1 MPLIPCSH
9 LKRKVLEPYAYVFS
23 PFCRQKKHTF
33 PLWQFG
39 SPVSKSA
46 AQPFF
51 FSHNSHVFIHG
62 VFPVWTASCE
72 FLIFCPCG
80 HVWDVKW
87 IWPKFLAADETG
99 GKRLPVLRCI
109 LPFQG
114 SKTSTDKTSGET
126 VKWIPKKTYQS
137 MMLFRKFSWGLRNH
151 HGQASLGIFHHIF
164 IGHGMLKSW
173 VVSLDWTLNLQNC
186 FASNPTPKK
195 LQTMRDKEYCFF
207 WKMLQSFHYPA
218 SCCGLGA
225 QSIDVPLPGKL
236 WEDQDSLSHRI
247 HVWYIC

>member
-1 MPLIPCSH
+1 M
-9 LKRKVLEPYAYVFS
+9 
-23 PFCRQKKHTF
+23 
-33 PLWQFG
+33 
-39 SPVSKSA
+39 
-46 AQPFF
+46 
-51 FSHNSHVFIHG
+51 FIHG

-151 HGQASLGIFHHIF
+151 HGQASLGILHHIF

-195 LQTMRDKEYCFF
+195 LQTMRDKEHCFF

-236 WEDQDSLSHRI
+236 WEDQDSLWVFEENRRKLTTKFRMPSHMCFWDLTPPQLVLPANFLLFI
-247 HVWYIC
+247 KTHVHETDQYCESW

>member
-1 MPLIPCSH
+1 MTW
-9 LKRKVLEPYAYVFS
+9 
-23 PFCRQKKHTF
+23 KKHTF

-46 AQPFF
+46 AQPF

-151 HGQASLGIFHHIF
+151 HGQASLGILHHIF

-195 LQTMRDKEYCFF
+195 LANYERQGTLFF
-207 WKMLQSFHYPA
+207 LENA
-218 SCCGLGA
+218 A
-225 QSIDVPLPGKL
+225 VIPLSGKL
-236 WEDQDSLSHRI
+236 LRIGSSVNWCATAWEIVGRPGFTLP
-247 HVWYIC
+247 

>member
-1 MPLIPCSH
+1 MHMFFPRFVDKKTHLPTVTVRFSCFEICCSA
-9 LKRKVLEPYAYVFS
+9 LF
-23 PFCRQKKHTF
+23 F
-33 PLWQFG
+33 P
-39 SPVSKSA
+39 
-46 AQPFF
+46 
-51 FSHNSHVFIHG
+51 HNSHVFIHG

-151 HGQASLGIFHHIF
+151 HGQASLGILHHIF

-195 LQTMRDKEYCFF
+195 LQTMRDKEHCFF